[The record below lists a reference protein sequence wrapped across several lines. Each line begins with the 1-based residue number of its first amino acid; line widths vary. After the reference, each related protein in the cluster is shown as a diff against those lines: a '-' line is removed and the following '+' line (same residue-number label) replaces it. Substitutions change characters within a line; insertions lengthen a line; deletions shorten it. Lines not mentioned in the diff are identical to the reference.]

1 MCVLPMDGGDYYF
14 ISCYLV
20 AESVCGG
27 QLQRKFITIS
37 AAAAPPLSIK
47 AIKFL
52 FQLPL
57 YCSFQGT
64 VSGASSSSSSS

>member
-14 ISCYLV
+14 ICCYLV

-37 AAAAPPLSIK
+37 AAAAALPLSIK

-64 VSGASSSSSSS
+64 VSGASSSSSS